1 MLKRPPSSP
10 EPVRRAAPLAGDDIP
25 CTCDCFGVPPRSL
38 TSTLWQILPQLAVGG
53 AVLLV
58 SCVGGETP

>member
-1 MLKRPPSSP
+1 MPKRPSSP
-10 EPVRRAAPLAGDDIP
+10 PELHRAASEAEDSDLP
-25 CTCDCFGVPPRSL
+25 CTAGCFGVPPQSL

-58 SCVGGETP
+58 SCTGGGGP